1 MKNDGG
7 RMAEVT
13 GTEASEKIKKTE
25 ALFFHRHYL

>member
-7 RMAEVT
+7 RMAEV
-13 GTEASEKIKKTE
+13 TEASEKIKKTE